1 MSLNN
6 NIRIL
11 IVDDD
16 ENIRKTM
23 QTILEDEGYV
33 VDLATTGNE
42 AIELTQ
48 EETYNIALLDI
59 RLPDIEGVELL
70 KLIKDNIPKTR
81 KIMVTGY
88 PSMQNAIAALNKNA
102 DAYLTKPV
110 GVEKLLSIVKEQLQ
124 LQKEE
129 KKFNEQ
135 KVVEF
140 IERRAREIT
149 IQDKESERNRKRTQR
164 IRH

>member
-1 MSLNN
+1 
-6 NIRIL
+6 
-11 IVDDD
+11 
-16 ENIRKTM
+16 M
-23 QTILEDEGYV
+23 QTILEDEGYI

-70 KLIKDNIPKTR
+70 KLIRDNIPKTR

-88 PSMQNAIAALNKNA
+88 PSMQNAISALNKNA
-102 DAYLTKPV
+102 DVYLTKPV

-149 IQDKESERNRKRTQR
+149 IQDKENERKRKRTQR